1 MTTEDK
7 LAVLSKLGRALNEAK
22 VTWAVGASLMLYLNK
37 KAMDFND
44 IDIMTTE
51 QDAERVREILL
62 RFGAPVASAPAALY
76 KTACFL
82 EFRVDGVDI
91 DVIAG
96 FVIVS
101 GGIDYPC
108 PFTREAIAGYDR
120 VNGVSIPLQSMA
132 DWRRY
137 YALMGRMQK
146 VALIDG

>member
-22 VTWAVGASLMLYLNK
+22 VAWAVGASLMLYLNK
-37 KAMDFND
+37 KTTDFND

-51 QDAERVREILL
+51 QDAARVQEILL
-62 RFGAPVASAPAALY
+62 CLGTPVISVPKSQY
-76 KTACFL
+76 KTECFL
-82 EFRVDGVDI
+82 EFRMDGVDI

-108 PFTREAIAGYDR
+108 PFTRESIAGFAA
-120 VNGVSIPLQSMA
+120 VNGVAIPLQSMA

-137 YALMGRMQK
+137 YALMGRTQK